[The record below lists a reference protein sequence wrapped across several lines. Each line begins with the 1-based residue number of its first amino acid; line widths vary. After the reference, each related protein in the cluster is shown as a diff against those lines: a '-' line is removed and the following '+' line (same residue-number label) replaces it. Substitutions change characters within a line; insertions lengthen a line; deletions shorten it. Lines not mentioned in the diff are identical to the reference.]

1 MTASEAPT
9 PRNITVTKGIPHA
22 STDFLSSR
30 PQLETFLSIK
40 RSTVACQKFEAQRY
54 FFVKFKIFFGQFHI
68 IPYTCTHLVYLK
80 HTESVSSQTS
90 RDALC
95 DWVSLNYATHSTSSS
110 GIHGASQASGVGIS
124 VTQSISRGSS
134 LGNELETYLK

>member
-1 MTASEAPT
+1 MDFYEHFRRSQSLSMTASEAPT

-22 STDFLSSR
+22 STDFLSPR
-30 PQLETFLSIK
+30 PQLEAFLSIK

-80 HTESVSSQTS
+80 HTESIPAKRAET
-90 RDALC
+90 LC
-95 DWVSLNYATHSTSSS
+95 
-110 GIHGASQASGVGIS
+110 
-124 VTQSISRGSS
+124 VTGFH
-134 LGNELETYLK
+134 